1 MRSECPRRMI
11 LKGAGTPELVGWF
24 LHFGAV
30 VRIVRPD
37 SARQMALAEAR
48 KSRARC
54 DPGLTAM
61 A

>member
-1 MRSECPRRMI
+1 MI